1 MGMTRV
7 PSASPRLAVRWGKL
21 VTKVFREMLVCP
33 GFWGYLVVVRDSTA
47 GGQSADDTKSDS
59 AIPRVV
65 LVTGASRFLG
75 GYLVTRLAQNP
86 AIERVIAVD
95 AVSPS
100 KDMLRRM
107 GRAEFVRAD
116 IRNPLIGK
124 VVRGAEVD
132 TVVHASTLQKAP
144 KSGSRAAMKDMNVI
158 GAMQLSA
165 VCQKSP
171 SVRKV
176 VLRSAS
182 VVYGCSA
189 KDPVQFTEEMSA
201 RRRPPGGYARDSL
214 EIEGYLRGMGRRRP
228 DIDVSILRLA
238 PLIGP
243 QLTATVGHYVS
254 APVVPTIV
262 GRNARLQLLH
272 AEDALA
278 ALECATLTPAA
289 GTYNI
294 AADGVVMMSQAIRR
308 AGRIEVPMPLAL
320 FRSVGN
326 ALVGSSM
333 RLYTDE
339 QLEYF
344 RFGCGL
350 DTTRMRTELG
360 FEPRWTTMQALDD
373 FFRVNQTRRLLGSD
387 WIDRAERTL
396 TAIVGGPRA
405 EASPRADVMSI
416 MTPDR
421 GVVER

>member
-1 MGMTRV
+1 M
-7 PSASPRLAVRWGKL
+7 AEK
-21 VTKVFREMLVCP
+21 
-33 GFWGYLVVVRDSTA
+33 TA
-47 GGQSADDTKSDS
+47 DETKSNS
-59 AIPRVV
+59 AGETKSNGSVPRVV

-75 GYLVTRLAQNP
+75 GYLVRRLAQNP
-86 AIERVIAVD
+86 DIERVIAVD
-95 AVSPS
+95 SVSPS

-132 TVVHASTLQKAP
+132 TVVHASTLQRAP

-158 GAMQLSA
+158 GAMQLFA
-165 VCQKSP
+165 VCQKAP
-171 SVRKV
+171 TVRKV

-189 KDPVQFTEEMSA
+189 KDPVKFTEEMSA

-228 DIDVSILRLA
+228 DISVGILRLA

-262 GRNARLQLLH
+262 GRDARLQLLH
-272 AEDALA
+272 VEDALA
-278 ALECATLTPAA
+278 ALECATVSSVA

-308 AGRIEVPMPLAL
+308 AGRIQVPMPLAL
-320 FRSVGN
+320 FRSAGS

-350 DTTRMRTELG
+350 DTTRMRTEMG
-360 FEPRWTTMQALDD
+360 FSPRWTTMQALDD
-373 FFRVNQTRRLLGSD
+373 FVRATQTRRIIGSS
-387 WIDRAERTL
+387 WIDRAEQTL
-396 TAIVGGPRA
+396 TAIVGGNA
-405 EASPRADVMSI
+405 VSSPGSQNADVLSM
-416 MTPDR
+416 PDTGS